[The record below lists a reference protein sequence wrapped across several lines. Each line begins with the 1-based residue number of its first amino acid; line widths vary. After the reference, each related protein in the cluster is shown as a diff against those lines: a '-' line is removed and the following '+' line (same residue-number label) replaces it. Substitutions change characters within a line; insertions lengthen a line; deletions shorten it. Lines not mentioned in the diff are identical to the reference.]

1 MAVEK
6 LMTRVVEAEI
16 MKMTFELNQTDEVSG
31 CFLWAG
37 WTRLFQIHSAIKSS
51 KVQSKF
57 YSYLNIFY
65 LFM

>member
-6 LMTRVVEAEI
+6 LMTCVVEAEI

-37 WTRLFQIHSAIKSS
+37 WTRLFQLHSTIKSS

-57 YSYLNIFY
+57 YLYLKILD